1 MANENLERF
10 QQIQNDRFEAL
21 HSRELQEITKNYSTD
36 EQVDI
41 CKVVE
46 SGIML
51 QELARREEKLD
62 IMLGEILKVMQKA
75 FDMSSVFARNLD
87 LAQKEKL
94 ISELRKVVRVSEK
107 TDGNHL

>member
-10 QQIQNDRFEAL
+10 QQIQNERFEAL

>member
-1 MANENLERF
+1 MANENFERF
-10 QQIQNDRFEAL
+10 QQMQNDRFEAL
-21 HSRELQEITKNYSTD
+21 HSRELQEITKNYSAE

-41 CKVVE
+41 CKVVD

-62 IMLGEILKVMQKA
+62 VMLANILKVMQKA
-75 FDMSSVFARNLD
+75 FDMSSVFARNLN
-87 LAQKEKL
+87 LAEKEQL

-107 TDGNHL
+107 AETNHL

>member
-41 CKVVE
+41 CKVVD